1 MNGQACLGKC
11 RIKDCE
17 WPSLSWQK
25 SVTFENL
32 SGINYKNCIFQILT
46 RKCGIKDCELP
57 TLARKCG
64 IKDCEFGLNSQSLI
78 LHSFL
83 THEFLSQSFH
93 TLRYFKRYSLLYPRD
108 ALAMDAIE
116 VSKVAAA

>member
-1 MNGQACLGKC
+1 M
-11 RIKDCE
+11 
-17 WPSLSWQK
+17 
-25 SVTFENL
+25 FEE
-32 SGINYKNCIFQILT
+32 KNAEE
-46 RKCGIKDCELP
+46 RENCGSKDCELP

-64 IKDCEFGLNSQSLI
+64 IKDCELPTLTRKCGIKDGEFGLNSQSLI
-78 LHSFL
+78 PHSFL